1 RPTHD
6 RRKALLSAF
15 ILLDS
20 NQDKVIEKR
29 DFLEAVMKV
38 KDLDKGDKDELDFLW
53 QQCDKNGDGEIDG
66 HDFFSVC
73 DILVCNVKEGEVS
86 THHVVPSPFDNDANI
101 TEEDVADFYATRK
114 ETTLWERFTAGGL
127 VPVLRKSVL
136 TKPFFPL
143 TIILCILGSNVILI
157 YAANSK
163 LNGEPEPEFANE
175 IEYAFVIIFMIELI
189 LKVLAVGLKGYLKTP
204 WWTFD
209 GILAIASL
217 LGIILEQED
226 NFARLQQTSV
236 PLRMAKVLRTIRL
249 IRVVSRVK
257 KFRMIISTS
266 TKFFPSVPRFLLLL
280 TAILYVYTVVGIEA
294 FGMSRQEAWEN
305 ATEGTSYSEMIY
317 EKPKNGDDAEY
328 AEMSYSKSVNF
339 QNPQNTLITLF
350 SLMMV
355 NNWHIIHDAVEVA
368 AGPESKWAVSLYF
381 VSFHIIAVIVVMNL
395 IVSTFLESYLK
406 EWTKAKYHMQVRQE
420 KRIPLIRAALAE
432 DGVLQNGAEEERN
445 PMKFEREKSESVGYD
460 PEDDRNVLV
469 CYTCEKPAHWW
480 RRRLVECAV
489 TRKMCCKNCCRLYVE
504 PRLDGIRKEGVKALS
519 LFSNQNVGYEPLRME
534 IGVRE
539 QLVAMWMEDQQY
551 IDTII
556 GRRSN
561 GGADKRPSEAS
572 GNGSVN
578 SMSTNSIEM
587 GKLNHAKIEKHKSKY
602 YVKKQTTVK
611 HWLDRDIEDEIGVAE
626 GGGDKK
632 EDEVIEEVAEELE
645 QRANAIIAATT
656 PRGKEAKKRRKSLT
670 EALQEQY
677 ERAPE
682 AGEHHL
688 LPGEY

>member
-1 RPTHD
+1 
-6 RRKALLSAF
+6 
-15 ILLDS
+15 
-20 NQDKVIEKR
+20 
-29 DFLEAVMKV
+29 
-38 KDLDKGDKDELDFLW
+38 
-53 QQCDKNGDGEIDG
+53 
-66 HDFFSVC
+66 
-73 DILVCNVKEGEVS
+73 
-86 THHVVPSPFDNDANI
+86 VVPSPFDNDANI
-101 TEEDVADFYATRK
+101 TKEDIADFYATRK
-114 ETTLWERFTAGGL
+114 GTSVWERFAAGGL
-127 VPVLRKSVL
+127 VPALRRSVL
-136 TKPFFPL
+136 TKPLFPL
-143 TIILCILGSNVILI
+143 MIILCILGSNLILI

-163 LNGEPEPEFANE
+163 LKGDPEPEFANKV
-175 IEYAFVIIFMIELI
+175 EYAFVVIFMIELI

-209 GILAIASL
+209 GILAISSL

-280 TAILYVYTVVGIEA
+280 TAILYVYTVIGIEA
-294 FGMSRQEAWEN
+294 FGMSTQEAWET
-305 ATEGTSYSEMIY
+305 ATDGTSYSEMIY
-317 EKPKNGDDAEY
+317 EKPKNGNDAEY
-328 AEMSYSKSVNF
+328 AEMSYSKNVNF

-368 AGPESKWAVSLYF
+368 VGPGFKWSVSMYF

-420 KRIPLIRAALAE
+420 KRISKIRAALAE
-432 DGVLQNGAEEERN
+432 DGVQQHSAEEKSN
-445 PMKFEREKSESVGYD
+445 PMNFEREKSESVGYD
-460 PEDDRNVLV
+460 PGDDDNVLV

-489 TRKMCCKNCCRLYVE
+489 TRKMCCKDCCRLYVE

-534 IGVRE
+534 IGVRK
-539 QLVAMWMEDQQY
+539 QLVAMWLEDLEYMESVM
-551 IDTII
+551 
-556 GRRSN
+556 GRRTTN
-561 GGADKRPSEAS
+561 GEGGEHPRPSEAS
-572 GNGSVN
+572 EGNSSVN

-587 GKLNHAKIEKHKSKY
+587 GKLNQAKVKKHKSKY
-602 YVKKQTTVK
+602 FVKKQTTVK
-611 HWLDRDIEDEIGVAE
+611 HWLNRDVEDEIGVAE

-632 EDEVIEEVAEELE
+632 EEEVIEEVAEELE
-645 QRANAIIAATT
+645 MRANAIIAATT
-656 PRGKEAKKRRKSLT
+656 PRGEEAKQKRRKSLT

-677 ERAPE
+677 EKHPE
-682 AGEHHL
+682 SGEHHL
-688 LPGEY
+688 FR